1 MRNPLVVK
9 SSSLPNF
16 EAQRSKTE
24 IEAIRKQVSEWEQ
37 SSFAGYRRLVES
49 GSDCFPDLKKVETL
63 AQKYSKNSQGNPIQ
77 HFVLLGTGGSS
88 LGGEALL
95 RALRPNLKS
104 PQCHFMDNNDPQW
117 FQWLLDS
124 IAPEETLFY
133 VVSKSGK
140 TPETISQFLAA
151 KAWIKKRVGDEW
163 KRHFVFCSDPK
174 SGDLRSLA
182 QRLDIP
188 CLDIPSPV
196 GGRFSVFTPVG
207 LFPAAFAGL
216 KLEKFFEGARSQ
228 LPGANSSYE
237 ENSCVKL
244 ALSLAENAKTYPIT
258 VMMPYS
264 SQLSAFSRWFC
275 QLWAESLGKDSL
287 GLTPYP
293 AVGTTD
299 QHSQMQLY
307 MEGPKDKC
315 IILVHVRVRS
325 HDISSPLPLEAKDL
339 ASFQELEG
347 VSMGALFEAEF
358 QATRDALTKNGIPN
372 ATLELDTVDE
382 YSMGALLFFWEW
394 ATAVA
399 GAKLKINPFDQPGV
413 EHAKILTKKYLQEL
427 KK

>member
-1 MRNPLVVK
+1 MRHPLLVK
-9 SSSLPNF
+9 NSTLPNF
-16 EAQRSKTE
+16 ASLVSAGDLDR
-24 IEAIRKQVSEWEQ
+24 IEKQVQEWEQ
-37 SSFAGYRRLVES
+37 ANFAGYRRLIDA
-49 GSDCFPDLKKVETL
+49 GSDCFPDLKLIQSL
-63 AQKYSKNSQGNPIQ
+63 AERLRIGVTQKEIQ

-95 RALRPNLKS
+95 RALRPSLKK
-104 PQCHFMDNNDPQW
+104 PQFHFMDNNDPQW

-124 IAPEETLFY
+124 ISPEETIVY

-140 TPETISQFLAA
+140 TPETISQFLAC
-151 KAWIKKRVGDEW
+151 KEWSKKTLGEQW
-163 KRHFVFCSDPK
+163 KKHFVFCTDPK
-174 SGDLRSLA
+174 VGDLRALA
-182 QRLDIP
+182 KKWDIP

-216 KLEKFFEGARSQ
+216 KIEKFFEGARSQ
-228 LPGANSSYE
+228 LLTEGQSFAQS
-237 ENSCVKL
+237 SCVQM
-244 ALSLAENAKTYPIT
+244 AVSLAVNAKKYPIT

-264 SQLSAFSRWFC
+264 TQLSAFSRWFC
-275 QLWAESLGKDSL
+275 QLWAESLGKNSL

-315 IILVHVRVRS
+315 LLFVHARIRS
-325 HDISSPLPLEAKDL
+325 QDISFSLPPETKELP
-339 ASFQELEG
+339 SFAELEN

-358 QATRDALTKNGIPN
+358 QATRDAITKNGIPN
-372 ATLELDTVDE
+372 ATLELDTIDE
-382 YSMGALLFFWEW
+382 YSLGALLYFWEW
-394 ATAVA
+394 ATAIA
-399 GAKLKINPFDQPGV
+399 GATLKINPFDQPGV
-413 EHAKILTKKYLQEL
+413 EQAKILTKQYLREL

>member
-9 SSSLPNF
+9 NSSLPNF
-16 EAQRSKTE
+16 EARRASTE
-24 IEAIRKQVSEWEQ
+24 MEAVRKQVSEWEQ
-37 SSFAGYRRLVES
+37 SNFAGYRRLIES
-49 GSDCFPDLKKVETL
+49 GSDCFPDLKKIETL
-63 AQKYSKNSQGNPIQ
+63 AKTYSSNAQGNPIQ

-104 PQCHFMDNNDPQW
+104 PQFHFMDNNDPQW

-124 IAPEETLFY
+124 LSPEETLFY

-151 KAWIKKRVGDEW
+151 KAWIKKRVGDDW

-174 SGDLRSLA
+174 SGDLRTLA

-228 LPGANSSYE
+228 LPSANSSYE

-244 ALSLAENAKTYPIT
+244 ALSLAENAKTHPIT

-275 QLWAESLGKDSL
+275 QLWAESLGKASL

-307 MEGPKDKC
+307 MEGPRDKC
-315 IILVHVRVRS
+315 VILVHVRVRS
-325 HDISSPLPLEAKDL
+325 HDISSPLPPEAKDL

-358 QATRDALTKNGIPN
+358 QATRDALTRNGVPN

-413 EHAKILTKKYLQEL
+413 EHAKVLTKKYLQEL
-427 KK
+427 RK